1 MFLYMEKP
9 FFFAGTEDKPK
20 INFDP
25 KNNTFEISGN
35 SYPEESPKFYIPL
48 IDWITEY
55 SAQPNDQTQVICKF
69 EYFNSLSAKL
79 LYEVFFELQKIT
91 EKGKP
96 VSISW
101 YYHPDDHFILEKGQ
115 EYKNV
120 LRIPF
125 ELIPF

>member
-1 MFLYMEKP
+1 MEKQFYFP
-9 FFFAGTEDKPK
+9 GSEDKPK

-25 KNNTFEISGN
+25 KNNVFEIMGN

-48 IDWITEY
+48 INWVTEY
-55 SAQPNDQTQVICKF
+55 SNYANDKTHVVCKF

-79 LYEVFFELQKIT
+79 LYELFFELQKIT
-91 EKGKP
+91 ESGKK

-101 YYHPDDHFILEKGQ
+101 YYDPNDHFILEKGQ

-120 LRIPF
+120 LEIPF
-125 ELIPF
+125 DLISY